1 MSSRSPTPTP
11 SPSVTDKPAAAGERV
26 EPWSSIDEAA
36 AHLGVRKDSVYR
48 WIESRGLPAR
58 KIGKLWKLKLSEVDA
73 WVNTA
78 GASEDEAASAGTAVT
93 HATRARDKTAR
104 REHVVMVIDD
114 EALVRDT
121 LGDFLADEGYRVLLA
136 SNGAH
141 ALKLLTTAAIKP
153 SVILLDLKMP
163 DVDGWQFR
171 ELQLRDTGM
180 KAIPVIVLTG
190 TPNAAVRDA
199 AAVLRKPL
207 RLPVIAKAIHTV
219 LEAAQEETAR

>member
-11 SPSVTDKPAAAGERV
+11 SPSANDKPTGPTDRV
-26 EPWSSIDEAA
+26 EPWASIDEAA
-36 AHLGVRKDSVYR
+36 SHLGVRKDSVYR

-73 WVNTA
+73 WVNAA
-78 GASEDEAASAGTAVT
+78 GATEDEGTPAGGAASS
-93 HATRARDKTAR
+93 TRARKPAR
-104 REHVVMVIDD
+104 RDHVVMVIDD

-121 LGDFLADEGYRVLLA
+121 LGDYLTDEGYRVLLA
-136 SNGAH
+136 TNGAH
-141 ALKLLTTAAIKP
+141 ALKLLATAAIKP

-171 ELQLRDTGM
+171 ELQLRDTSM

-207 RLPVIAKAIHTV
+207 RLPVIAKAIKTV
-219 LEAAQEETAR
+219 IATEEEEAAR

>member
-1 MSSRSPTPTP
+1 MSSRSPTP
-11 SPSVTDKPAAAGERV
+11 SPSSSATDKPTSSNERV
-26 EPWSSIDEAA
+26 EPWASIDEAA

-73 WVNTA
+73 WVNA
-78 GASEDEAASAGTAVT
+78 SGASEDEGPVSGSGGTP
-93 HATRARDKTAR
+93 RARKPAR
-104 REHVVMVIDD
+104 RDHVVMVIDD

-121 LGDFLADEGYRVLLA
+121 LGDYLTDEGYRVLLA
-136 SNGAH
+136 NNGAH
-141 ALKLLTTAAIKP
+141 ALKLLATAAIKP

-171 ELQLRDTGM
+171 ELQLRDSGM

-207 RLPVIAKAIHTV
+207 RLPVIAKAIKTV
-219 LEAAQEETAR
+219 IATEEEEALR

>member
-1 MSSRSPTPTP
+1 MSGRSPTP
-11 SPSVTDKPAAAGERV
+11 SPSPSATDKPAGSNDRV
-26 EPWSSIDEAA
+26 EPWASIDEAA

-73 WVNTA
+73 WVNA
-78 GASEDEAASAGTAVT
+78 SGASEDDAASAGAAPSNT
-93 HATRARDKTAR
+93 TRPRKPAR
-104 REHVVMVIDD
+104 RDHVVMVIDD

-121 LGDFLADEGYRVLLA
+121 LGDYLADEGYRVLLA

-141 ALKLLTTAAIKP
+141 ALKLLATAAIKP

-207 RLPVIAKAIHTV
+207 RLPVIAKAIKTV
-219 LEAAQEETAR
+219 IATEEEEAAR

>member
-1 MSSRSPTPTP
+1 MSSRSSTTNP
-11 SPSVTDKPAAAGERV
+11 SHSATDKPNERV
-26 EPWSSIDEAA
+26 EPWASIDEAA

-73 WVNTA
+73 WVNAA
-78 GASEDEAASAGTAVT
+78 GASEDEGAPPTSS
-93 HATRARDKTAR
+93 TRARKPGKRDD
-104 REHVVMVIDD
+104 VVMVIDD

-121 LGDFLADEGYRVLLA
+121 LGDFLTDEGYRVLLA
-136 SNGAH
+136 SSGAH
-141 ALKLLTTAAIKP
+141 ALKLLATAAIKP

-171 ELQLRDTGM
+171 ELQLRDSAM

-207 RLPVIAKAIHTV
+207 RLPVIAKAIKTV
-219 LEAAQEETAR
+219 IDTEQEEAR

>member
-1 MSSRSPTPTP
+1 MSSRSPTSPT
-11 SPSVTDKPAAAGERV
+11 SPSATDKPTGSNERV
-26 EPWSSIDEAA
+26 EPWASIDEAA

-73 WVNTA
+73 WVNAA
-78 GASEDEAASAGTAVT
+78 GASEDEGAPAGTNASS
-93 HATRARDKTAR
+93 TRSRKSAR
-104 REHVVMVIDD
+104 RDHVVMVIDD

-141 ALKLLTTAAIKP
+141 ALKLLATAAIKP

-171 ELQLRDTGM
+171 ELQLRDAGM
-180 KAIPVIVLTG
+180 KAIPVIVLSG
-190 TPNAAVRDA
+190 TPNAAVRGA

-207 RLPVIAKAIHTV
+207 RLPVIAKAIKTV
-219 LEAAQEETAR
+219 IEAEQEEASR